1 MIHSGYLI
9 LLTSSEQLTSEVTQN
24 IHRCAGFGYAL
35 YGSSTDYQ
43 SQTLWI
49 IRRPKNDI
57 DSIQQILSAIST
69 IQSVSIVPLDMP
81 MGTSQVT
88 LIRDLF
94 TTLEW
99 ISKTVTDTEIAGFF
113 ESELKGTQTQY
124 FYFDPGNKHS
134 KMLTFKL
141 LKELPEYSEEW
152 EISQRSF
159 NEAIAKGIF
168 DDVDSSNSFYTTVEI
183 KDSVVVNGE
192 WGSIPPPTKK

>member
-9 LLTSSEQLTSEVTQN
+9 LLTSSEQLTSEVTHN

-35 YGSSTDYQ
+35 YGSSTEKKC
-43 SQTLWI
+43 QTLWI

-57 DSIQQILSAIST
+57 DSIQQMLSAIST
-69 IQSVSIVPLDMP
+69 IQSVSMVPLDIP
-81 MGTSQVT
+81 MVTSQVT

-99 ISKTVTDTEIAGFF
+99 ISTTVTDAEIAIFF
-113 ESELKGTQTQY
+113 ESELNGTQTHY
-124 FYFDPGNKHS
+124 FYFDPHNKHT

-168 DDVDSSNSFYTTVEI
+168 DEVDSSNSIYTTVEI
-183 KDSVVVNGE
+183 KDSVVVSGD